1 MFRFPFSTIIAKE
14 TQIVCMHKITQQARA
29 NCPFKSSRNDGNQSV
44 TSDKVNSLMMSEMRR
59 AEVILLLAAEHL
71 NFQAHVLLL
80 RGAEQKKKLPSKLEM
95 CLIGV
100 FFVKLESIKDP

>member
-1 MFRFPFSTIIAKE
+1 MFRFPFSTIIAKK

-29 NCPFKSSRNDGNQSV
+29 NCPFKSSRNDGNQSI
-44 TSDKVNSLMMSEMRR
+44 TSEEVNSLMMSEMRR

-71 NFQAHVLLL
+71 NLRAHVLLL
-80 RGAEQKKKLPSKLEM
+80 RGAEQKKLPSELEM